1 MKNDTEEVRDLLQ
14 PNRIEKTKNNAV
26 STNIS
31 LFERNP
37 KNRRPIATNMAGVV
51 IFITLKST
59 WLFLFRRKLKNTLD
73 LFLSY
78 KVNITLR
85 PYNILTEG
93 IVTHEYITTFEG

>member
-37 KNRRPIATNMAGVV
+37 KNRRPIATNMEGIM

-59 WLFLFRRKLKNTLD
+59 WFFCLNENQKINLPCFLATKQ
-73 LFLSY
+73 
-78 KVNITLR
+78 I
-85 PYNILTEG
+85 
-93 IVTHEYITTFEG
+93 

>member
-37 KNRRPIATNMAGVV
+37 KNRRPIATNMEGIM

-59 WLFLFRRKLKNTLD
+59 WFFCLNENKKTHLPCFLATKQ
-73 LFLSY
+73 
-78 KVNITLR
+78 I
-85 PYNILTEG
+85 
-93 IVTHEYITTFEG
+93 

>member
-14 PNRIEKTKNNAV
+14 PTRIEKTKNNDV

-37 KNRRPIATNMAGVV
+37 KNRRLIATNMAGVV